1 MTGLGDRRGR
11 VPDLDRRRQRC
22 AVDRRPGVVVTRP
35 PHDPFQG
42 TSDSERMQTE
52 PDMRWWG
59 PELQP
64 PDESGEMGSPRTG
77 L

>member
-52 PDMRWWG
+52 PDMR
-59 PELQP
+59 
-64 PDESGEMGSPRTG
+64 
-77 L
+77 